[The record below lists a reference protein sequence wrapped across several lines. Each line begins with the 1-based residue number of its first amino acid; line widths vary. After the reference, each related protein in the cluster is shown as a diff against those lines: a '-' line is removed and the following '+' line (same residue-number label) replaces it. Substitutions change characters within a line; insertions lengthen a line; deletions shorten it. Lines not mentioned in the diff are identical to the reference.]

1 MVVLVQFSC
10 CVCMLIIKLQTANL
24 QNSLCSSVLLYAL
37 SPRSRFAE
45 LLPFCHSCRCL
56 VFSTTATA
64 ATIIETLYSRD
75 ESGAI
80 TEDQQQKAE
89 GSRISGNI
97 SRTSSCLA
105 AVRRLSVS
113 AVRRTQTAS
122 ILSLLYFS
130 YILISPFL
138 QPAVFFFPFPFLFLF
153 FIST

>member
-56 VFSTTATA
+56 VFSTTAT
-64 ATIIETLYSRD
+64 IIEELYSRD

-80 TEDQQQKAE
+80 TEEQQQKAE

-105 AVRRLSVS
+105 AVAVRRLSVS

-138 QPAVFFFPFPFLFLF
+138 QPAVFFFPFPFPFLF

>member
-1 MVVLVQFSC
+1 
-10 CVCMLIIKLQTANL
+10 MLIIKLQTANL

-80 TEDQQQKAE
+80 TEEQQQKAE

-105 AVRRLSVS
+105 AVAVRRLSVS

-138 QPAVFFFPFPFLFLF
+138 QPAVLFFPFPFPFLF